1 MAAPQ
6 RGHILRILMLSKAC
20 LVGIYQT
27 KLEAIARQPDVSAL
41 RVLVPPFWK
50 DERGTVSLERAHVDG
65 YDLSVTPIRFNG
77 NFHLHHYPE
86 FASELKNFA
95 PDVVHIDEEPYNV
108 ATWLALRATMRFGAK
123 SLFFSW
129 QNIRRNYPPP
139 FILGERWVLR
149 HVDYALVGTESAA
162 RVWREKG
169 YAGKLAVIPQFGV
182 DPGVFSVK
190 NQSGETVCIGY
201 IGRLV
206 HDKGIDLLLRSLA
219 QIEGGWHLEIVG
231 GGPQEDHLR
240 ALVSELGLADKVHF
254 RGQVPSL
261 EMPAHYQKLDILV
274 IPSRT
279 LPNWKEQ
286 FGRVIVEAMASGVA
300 VIGSD
305 SGAIPDV
312 IGDAG
317 LVFREDDA
325 EDLRDKLRSLINDAG
340 LRQSLAEKGRQR
352 VLDRFTQQQVAE
364 QTVAI
369 YQEMVE
375 KDIR

>member
-1 MAAPQ
+1 
-6 RGHILRILMLSKAC
+6 
-20 LVGIYQT
+20 
-27 KLEAIARQPDVSAL
+27 
-41 RVLVPPFWK
+41 
-50 DERGTVSLERAHVDG
+50 
-65 YDLSVTPIRFNG
+65 
-77 NFHLHHYPE
+77 
-86 FASELKNFA
+86 
-95 PDVVHIDEEPYNV
+95 VVHNDDEPYHL

-190 NQSGETVCIGY
+190 YQSGETVCIGY

-206 HDKGIDLLLRSLA
+206 HDKGIELLLRSLA
-219 QIEGGWHLEIVG
+219 KINGNWHLEIVG
-231 GGPQEDHLR
+231 GGPEEDHLR
-240 ALVSELGLADKVHF
+240 ALASELGLAEKVTF
-254 RGQVPSL
+254 RGQIPSL

-286 FGRVIVEAMASGVA
+286 FGRVIIEAMASGVA

-317 LVFREDDA
+317 LVFHEDDA
-325 EDLRDKLRSLINDAG
+325 DDLRDKLRSLINDAD
-340 LRQSLAEKGRQR
+340 LRGSLAEKGRQR
-352 VLDRFTQQQVAE
+352 VLDHFTQQQVAE

-369 YQEMVE
+369 YREIV
-375 KDIR
+375 K